1 MSLVARNVWM
11 RGLAAPSSACQ
22 QRSISAG
29 TARANPAMFT
39 LRISAAIFF
48 TASKSPSEAMGNPAS
63 MTSTCRRSSC
73 RAIFSFSST
82 FMLKPG
88 ACSPSL
94 NVVSKMMIR
103 SMSSPSI
110 RVGSTVQIASV
121 DRRFLMLRAI
131 ALALRPAAS
140 LLLAGP
146 PTPFCQLMRCRLN
159 LLIYPSIPKNSLQK
173 NALKSSHDLFARVRA
188 RHLVP
193 LIRPI
198 EHSKQRVGRQLR
210 IHILDVIFLCNVGN
224 DAGGH
229 PDILFFAPVDPRPI
243 RARKRFTLVQK
254 SCHFEVALFK
264 H

>member
-11 RGLAAPSSACQ
+11 RGAAAPSSACQ
-22 QRSISAG
+22 HRSISAG
-29 TARANPAMFT
+29 TARASPAIFT

-48 TASKSPSEAMGNPAS
+48 TASKAPSEAMGNPAS

-103 SMSSPSI
+103 SICSPSFS
-110 RVGSTVQIASV
+110 VGPTVQIASV
-121 DRRFLMLRAI
+121 RRRFLRLRAI
-131 ALALRPAAS
+131 ALALRRRP
-140 LLLAGP
+140 LYFLAGP
-146 PTPFCQLMRCRLN
+146 PTPFRLMCGRFS
-159 LLIYPSIPKNSLQK
+159 LLIYPCIAKNSLQK
-173 NALKSSHDLFARVRA
+173 NVLKSPYDLFARVRA
-188 RHLVP
+188 GHLVP
-193 LIRPI
+193 LIGPV
-198 EHSKQRVGRQLR
+198 EHSEQRISRQLR
-210 IHILDVIFLCNVGN
+210 IHILHVILLCDAGN

-229 PDILFFAPVDPRPI
+229 PDILFFSPVNPRTVG
-243 RARKRFTLVQK
+243 ARKRLALVQK
-254 SCHFEVALFK
+254 SRHFEIALFE